1 MVSLDAKGAH
11 TMNDWTDKINVKNGD
26 NVHGVKDDG
35 DAKEAE
41 PSKTRHSDKMNVR
54 LTRFQRGMDA
64 SIQLECPSG
73 RMRFAW
79 RDTEMLSPRGSL

>member
-41 PSKTRHSDKMNVR
+41 PSETRHSDKMNV
-54 LTRFQRGMDA
+54 
-64 SIQLECPSG
+64 
-73 RMRFAW
+73 
-79 RDTEMLSPRGSL
+79 